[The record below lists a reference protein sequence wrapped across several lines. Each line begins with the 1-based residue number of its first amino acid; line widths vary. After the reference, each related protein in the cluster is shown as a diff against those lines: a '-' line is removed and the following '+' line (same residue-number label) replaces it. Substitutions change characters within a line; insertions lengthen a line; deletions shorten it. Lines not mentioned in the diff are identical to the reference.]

1 MIANRKDHCSA
12 RMLAIVLGLSCAGSA
27 PAAADFI
34 DLRRMQAVHGDA
46 NAGKAKAAACMG
58 CHGAVG
64 IAPVPMFPNLAGQRA
79 EYLYWQLVEFKREA
93 RTESPMTAQ
102 VAALDDT
109 AMRDLAVYFSS
120 LPDADASAE
129 AAPTSRG
136 ALLYREGDPASGA
149 PPCQGCH
156 GAQADGHPLAQ
167 DDVRYRGYPV
177 LRGQHAAYLG
187 ARLKDFR
194 DGKHTLSSN
203 DRIMTSVAHTLD
215 NDSIQALTTW
225 IESGAR

>member
-1 MIANRKDHCSA
+1 MIANRKAHSRA
-12 RMLAIVLGLSCAGSA
+12 RALAILLGLSCVVRLT
-27 PAAADFI
+27 AAADFI
-34 DLRRMQAVHGDA
+34 DLRRMQAINGDA
-46 NAGKAKAAACMG
+46 DAGKAKAAACMG
-58 CHGAVG
+58 CHGAAG
-64 IAPVPMFPNLAGQRA
+64 IAPVPIFPNLAGQHA
-79 EYLYWQLVEFKREA
+79 EYLYWQLIELKREA
-93 RTESPMTAQ
+93 RAESPMTAQ

-109 AMRDLAVYFSS
+109 AMRDLAAYFSS
-120 LPDADASAE
+120 LPEAKASAA
-129 AAPTSRG
+129 AAPDSRG

-156 GAQADGHPLAQ
+156 GAQATGHPLAQ
-167 DDVRYRGYPV
+167 DDVRYLGYPV
-177 LRGQHAAYLG
+177 LRGQHSAYLA

-215 NDSIQALTTW
+215 DDSIQALSLW

>member
-1 MIANRKDHCSA
+1 MIANRKAHCSA
-12 RMLAIVLGLSCAGSA
+12 RALAIVLGLVCVV
-27 PAAADFI
+27 PVAAATDSI

-46 NAGKAKAAACMG
+46 NSGKTRATACMG

-64 IAPVPMFPNLAGQRA
+64 IAPVPMFPNLAGQHA

-93 RTESPMTAQ
+93 RPESPMTAQ
-102 VAALDDT
+102 VATLDDA
-109 AMRDLAVYFSS
+109 AMRDVATYFSS
-120 LPDADASAE
+120 LPGAGTSSQE
-129 AAPTSRG
+129 APTARG
-136 ALLYREGDPASGA
+136 ASLYREGNPASGA

-156 GAQADGHPLAQ
+156 GAQATGHPLAQ

-177 LRGQHAAYLG
+177 LRGQHAAYLA

-215 NDSIQALTTW
+215 DDSIQALSLW